1 MRKLLTQLLT
11 TISVALLFLI
21 GSSIPTRAVGPTGK
35 IVGSAF
41 DPSGAPISGAV
52 VVAKNEGTGE
62 SRQVN
67 SDENGDFTIPI
78 LPVGNYTVTITAK
91 GFSVFEQ
98 KGIVLEV
105 DQNISVMAHLQVGTN
120 AEVVQVTGD
129 TGQNVDLVDA
139 TVSQVVDSQRVV
151 DLPLN
156 GRDTLQLQFIMPG
169 VSYDNDGVAH
179 GQGQHEGV
187 VVNGNRPGSNY
198 YLLDGVDMTDSYLS
212 VAPVFPAPDAL
223 QEFDIQTSNF
233 TAQYG
238 RSSGGLV
245 NVASRAGTNSFHGG
259 VFEFFRNTVLD
270 SHNYFDVAG
279 EAKPALK
286 LNQFGGDLGGPIIKQ
301 KVFFFGYYQGTRQ
314 RKDETVT
321 VNTVLTQ
328 AENPALS
335 GGSAQ
340 FPAGTIVDPQ
350 TDKPFAMDGFIPA
363 NRIDPTALAAVK
375 AIMSY
380 LPNNGTGGYTYH
392 APSADN
398 EDDLNENQYL
408 GRIDYNLNTTNLFF
422 GRYFFNQDY
431 STGYGAGN
439 MNLPHDKY
447 FRNQNVALD
456 WNHTFT
462 SKLINTAVFGFTRTG
477 HHRGTIDS
485 DGWDTYGSLAGAHPA
500 GIPTE
505 FYVGINGSYSNS
517 GDGTFT
523 QDRQT
528 WQYTDFLSYLRGKH
542 SISVGGDYRREAVN
556 RVEDYYTDPIFDFN
570 GQYTGNGNGTSVNAL
585 ADMLMGL
592 PNYFN
597 LQTEVFSD
605 LRHNA
610 MDVYVQDN
618 YKVTRHLTID
628 AGLRWEPFLPPVDD
642 LNDQICFDPTFKT
655 QSAFYP
661 TAPPGFTFPGPPL
674 SESGNGHGDPGCP
687 RSMVPNRMKNFA
699 PRLGFNIN
707 PFKSGKTSIRAAY
720 GIFWDQA
727 RLIAWNRYSTAQP
740 FDENYSINGMSV
752 LPSQGAL
759 TGSNIFAANPG
770 QVDPFPFVIPR
781 TAAQRQAFSPQYGG
795 YWPTSAEG
803 TVLPTNF
810 NEGYA
815 NQWNLSIDQEFAKD
829 WVLTVSY
836 IGNHATHLFLSRD
849 INWAPV
855 SSYNPNLTLAQNQN
869 DENYRR
875 LFAYDGNCGTGTV
888 IDPTTYMSKI
898 GPNPCLGQTQEE
910 ANQGWSNYDA
920 LQISVNH
927 RFANGFSLLGSYVY
941 GKYLDIISY
950 GAEGGLG
957 PRNPLDFRQ
966 SYGPSDSDVRNRVT
980 ASYIYQLPSMKS
992 AHGVVAG
999 LINDW
1004 QNQGI
1009 LIDQT
1014 GSPYSINSF
1023 TDTGATGIGNDL
1035 ADLTGESTKPAHRG
1049 VTSYFNTAAF
1059 REAADGTFGTSS
1071 RGILYGPS
1079 HVDFDF
1085 SLFKEF
1091 PIGDAGKFQFRSEF
1105 FNLFNHPNFGNPDNG
1120 VGDGSTFGRLTSAS
1134 DGRIAQFALKYLF

>member
-1 MRKLLTQLLT
+1 
-11 TISVALLFLI
+11 
-21 GSSIPTRAVGPTGK
+21 VGPTGK
-35 IVGSAF
+35 IVGSVF
-41 DPSGAPISGAV
+41 DPSGAPISGAGV
-52 VVAKNEGTGE
+52 IAKNEGTGE

-67 SDENGDFTIPI
+67 SDENGDFTIPV

-91 GFSVFEQ
+91 GFAVFEQ

-169 VSYDNDGVAH
+169 VSYDNNNVAH

-245 NVASRAGTNSFHGG
+245 NVATRAGTNSFHGG
-259 VFEFFRNTVLD
+259 VFEFLRNTVLD
-270 SHNYFDVAG
+270 SHNYFDPAG
-279 EAKPALK
+279 STKPEFL

-301 KVFFFGYYQGTRQ
+301 KTFFFGYYQGTRQ
-314 RKDETVT
+314 RHAETNT
-321 VNTVLTQ
+321 IGTVLTAQ
-328 AENPALS
+328 ENPVTN

-340 FPAGTIVDPQ
+340 FPANTIVDPVTGNPFP
-350 TDKPFAMDGFIPA
+350 TDGLIPA
-363 NRIDPTALAAVK
+363 NRIDPTAFAAVK
-375 AIMSY
+375 ALMMY
-380 LPNNGTGGYTYH
+380 TPNNGSGGYTFH
-392 APSADN
+392 DASADN

-408 GRIDYNLNTTNLFF
+408 ARIDHTF
-422 GRYFFNQDY
+422 GSKDSMFGHYFFNQDY
-431 STGYGAGN
+431 STGLGAGN
-439 MNLPHDKY
+439 MPLPHDKY

-456 WNHTFT
+456 WSHTFT
-462 SKLINTAVFGFTRTG
+462 QNVINTAVAGFTRVA
-477 HHRGTIDS
+477 HHRGTLNS
-485 DGWDTYGSLAGAHPA
+485 DGWDTFGALAGAEAP

-505 FYVGINGSYSNS
+505 FYIGVNGSYSNS
-517 GDGTFT
+517 GDGTFI

-528 WQYTDFLSYLRGKH
+528 FQYTDFLSILKGKH
-542 SISVGGDYRREAVN
+542 SISVGGDFRKEAVN
-556 RVEDYYTDPIFDFN
+556 RIEDYYTDPIFDFN
-570 GQYTGNGNGTSVNAL
+570 GTYTGKGNGSSVTAL

-597 LQTEVFSD
+597 LQTEVRSD

-610 MDVYVQDN
+610 MDLYVQDN
-618 YKVTRHLTID
+618 YKVTRQVTID
-628 AGLRWEPFLPPVDD
+628 AGLRWEPFLPPVDN
-642 LNDQICFDPTFKT
+642 LNDQICFDPTLKT
-655 QSAFYP
+655 QSSFYP

-674 SESGNGHGDPGCP
+674 SEPTSTFGTGDPGCP
-687 RSMVPNRMKNFA
+687 RAMVPDRWKNFA
-699 PRLGFNIN
+699 PRLGFNIS

-720 GIFWDQA
+720 GLFWDQA

-740 FDENYSINGMSV
+740 FDENYQLTGIENI
-752 LPSQGAL
+752 PADGAL
-759 TGSNIFAANPG
+759 TGTDIFSVNPG
-770 QVDPFPFVIPR
+770 AVNPFPFVVPR
-781 TAAQRQAFSPQYGG
+781 TKAQRQGFSPQYGG

-815 NQWNLSIDQEFAKD
+815 GQWNLSIDQEFAKG
-829 WVLTVSY
+829 WVFTVSY
-836 IGNHATHLFLSRD
+836 IGNHGTHLFLSRD

-855 SSYNPNLTLAQNQN
+855 STFNPNIPVYSSGVLVANPTQGQILNANQA

-888 IDPTTYMSKI
+888 TNLATNLPET

-910 ANQGWSNYDA
+910 ANQGWSNYEAVDFV
-920 LQISVNH
+920 VNH
-927 RFANGFSLLGSYVY
+927 RFQNGFSLQASYVF

-957 PRNPLDFRQ
+957 PRNPLDFRMN
-966 SYGPSDSDVRNRVT
+966 YGPSDNDVRNRVA
-980 ASYIYQLPSMKS
+980 ASYIYQLPNMKS
-992 AHGVVAG
+992 AHGIVAG
-999 LINDW
+999 LINNW

-1009 LIDQT
+1009 LDSQT
-1014 GSPYSINSF
+1014 GSPYSINSY
-1023 TDTGATGIGNDL
+1023 TDTAATGIGGAL
-1035 ADLTGESTKPAHRG
+1035 ADAVPGVGRNPAHRG
-1049 VTSYFNTAAF
+1049 VKGYFNTAAF
-1059 REAADGTFGTSS
+1059 AEAANGTYGTSS
-1071 RGILYGPS
+1071 RNILYGPS

-1091 PIGDAGKFQFRSEF
+1091 PIREAGKIQFRGEF
-1105 FNLFNHPNFGNPDNG
+1105 FNLFNHPNFHNPDNT
-1120 VGDGSTFGRLTSAS
+1120 VNDGTFGQLTSAN
-1134 DGRIAQFALKYLF
+1134 DGRVAQFALKYLF